1 MAAPIKLT
9 GLIQLLYRY
18 LLKSIRSSSVV
29 QALKRLL
36 ERLALYTSSF
46 KSLWLTS
53 TPRTPSTPAFP
64 PKRLTQPPERLI
76 SKSDDKGYTKEPLD
90 LDPELSYT
98 VVHGETITLNDDIM
112 PSIYPLSGNGIHN
125 TSRTSM
131 NLEASRSA
139 HSLNIS
145 MSRNASR
152 SNLDAGSQRARSFVS
167 GANSGVEEDLDII
180 ITVQNPGSP
189 TIPPPPHG
197 DVPLASLHSPY
208 LHPGANSGVEEDLD
222 IIITVQNP
230 GSPTIPPPPH
240 GDVPL
245 ASLHSPYLHP
255 RDTPTRPSSPIELRV
270 IDGSVISPTTNG
282 GYLRTDSS
290 TLNVERPGITSS
302 RSSLSHSDNIE
313 AITPVDIS
321 YTNVNNSVIDIS
333 FDNGIERVLIAPST
347 TQTDRRPFIC
357 LGNDR
362 IVPVMPEL
370 ILDMRYKDR
379 PTISEEIISINICPP
394 QIFFQKFVC
403 LLRLRGRYSDCFA
416 SVSELPEGWVKYIHP
431 EGMRYFHHPEKSVY
445 SDSNLD
451 DERVYNQVMKDIK
464 TLEEHRSS
472 CGIEHINSGYK
483 DLVIHASC
491 GNQDQDFEPSSYY
504 YVNHLTSSVFFLDFY
519 DTTTLDVTYGPTSPD
534 HLRHEIEAQYWYE

>member
-1 MAAPIKLT
+1 MAAPIKPT

-18 LLKSIRSSSVV
+18 LLKSIRSSSVI

-53 TPRTPSTPAFP
+53 TSRTPSTPAFP
-64 PKRLTQPPERLI
+64 PKRLTQPTERLI

-90 LDPELSYT
+90 LDPERSYGYTT

-167 GANSGVEEDLDII
+167 SANSGVEEDLDII

-189 TIPPPPHG
+189 TISPPSHG
-197 DVPLASLHSPY
+197 DVPLASLHSSY
-208 LHPGANSGVEEDLD
+208 LHPRDTSANSGVEEDLD

-230 GSPTIPPPPH
+230 GSPTISPPSH

-245 ASLHSPYLHP
+245 ASLHSSYLHP

-270 IDGSVISPTTNG
+270 FDGSVISPTTNG
-282 GYLRTDSS
+282 GYLRSDSS

-302 RSSLSHSDNIE
+302 RSSLSLSDNID

-321 YTNVNNSVIDIS
+321 YTNVNNSGIDIS
-333 FDNGIERVLIAPST
+333 LDNGIERVLIAPST
-347 TQTDRRPFIC
+347 IQIDRPSFTC
-357 LGNDR
+357 LENDR

-370 ILDMRYKDR
+370 ISDMRYKDR
-379 PTISEEIISINICPP
+379 PTILKETKNIRIQPP
-394 QIFFQKFVC
+394 QVIFQNQSPK
-403 LLRLRGRYSDCFA
+403 
-416 SVSELPEGWVKYIHP
+416 GWVKYTHP
-431 EGMRYFHHPEKSVY
+431 EGVRYFHHPEKKVY
-445 SDSNLD
+445 SDSNLE
-451 DERVYNQVMKDIK
+451 DERVYNQVMKDIE

-491 GNQDQDFEPSSYY
+491 GNQNQDFEPSSYY
-504 YVNHLTSSVFFLDFY
+504 YVDHQTSSVFFLDFY
-519 DTTTLDVTYGPTSPD
+519 DTKTLKVKNEIYGPTSPD